1 MATQALMPVEEYL
14 RKHFEREPEYRD
26 GMLEERPLPDFIHS
40 LLQAFFIEF
49 FLQWTRS
56 DRLTVVSEL
65 RVQLRS
71 GRYVLPDICI
81 FEGAPTDNLPDSPPL
96 AVVEV
101 LSPDDTHAELIAK
114 LGEYHQWGV
123 PSIWVVDPDSRT
135 RQVFDGGR
143 LQPTDAFA
151 LVAYGIGIPQAGSI
165 SQSERELPEKLADL
179 DELDLEGQ
187 RLAGQFV
194 VKVQG

>member
-26 GMLEERPLPDFIHS
+26 GMLEERPLPTFIHS
-40 LLQAFFIEF
+40 LLQIFFAQH
-49 FLQWTRS
+49 LVKWTEV
-56 DRLTVVSEL
+56 DTLTVVAEL
-65 RVQLRS
+65 RVKLRS

-81 FEGAPTDNLPDSPPL
+81 FEGAPTDNLPDTPPL

-123 PSIWVVDPDSRT
+123 PNIWVVDPDSRT
-135 RQVFDGGR
+135 LQVFDGGR
-143 LQPTDAFA
+143 LQPTDAFSLA
-151 LVAYGIGIPQAGSI
+151 AYGIGIPQAEVFRKVN
-165 SQSERELPEKLADL
+165 ERFPKS
-179 DELDLEGQ
+179 
-187 RLAGQFV
+187 
-194 VKVQG
+194 